1 VGRIEDAVRS
11 TVTRVVRRE
20 LRGSVAPLAR
30 DVRELKRVA
39 SSLSRSVASLEK
51 AVGERVRAAE
61 AQRARLEAPEEEV
74 KAARMSPRLIRKLR
88 ARLKLTQ
95 GELAAI
101 LGVSSASV
109 FAWESGRS
117 APRGGNRAAL
127 VALRKLGR
135 RDVKRILAEK
145 AEAVPAQKPAP
156 AKARRAKP
164 RRKPV
169 KRAKRRAK
177 KK

>member
-1 VGRIEDAVRS
+1 VGKVEEAVRS
-11 TVTRVVRRE
+11 TVTRFVRRE
-20 LRGSVAPLAR
+20 LRSGVAPLAR
-30 DVRELKRVA
+30 DVRELKRVV
-39 SSLSRSVASLEK
+39 SSLSRAVASLEK
-51 AVGERVRAAE
+51 SVGQQVRQAQAE
-61 AQRARLEAPEEEV
+61 RARLQAPEAEV

-135 RDVKRILAEK
+135 RDIKRILAEK
-145 AEAVPAQKPAP
+145 AEAAPAAKPAP
-156 AKARRAKP
+156 AKAKRAKP